1 MTIPVW
7 PEPPIDLTLTLDVAA
22 YAADEENLLMPVERS
37 WRYGGVGTGKF
48 EPATFQ
54 SNVLGSGTA
63 SLGIG
68 FKDSD
73 GKPVATL
80 EAEGQLTF
88 GISKCACG
96 MRGWGMRGV
105 WRGVGPGGWSGR
117 RVAGPERR
125 CACAHG
131 A

>member
-54 SNVLGSGTA
+54 ANVLGSGTA

-68 FKDSD
+68 FKNSD
-73 GKPVATL
+73 GKAVATL

-88 GISKCACG
+88 GISEWACG
-96 MRGWGMRGV
+96 GACEGSNERGGTCGAQGPGA
-105 WRGVGPGGWSGR
+105 WRGQGVGTQGLGR
-117 RVAGPERR
+117 EA
-125 CACAHG
+125 
-131 A
+131 